1 MTATAVWKTCT
12 GEFGSPIAEMPP
24 RLPYFPTAL
33 ASVANKLESISGVQP
48 ASDL

>member
-1 MTATAVWKTCT
+1 MTARAVWKTCT

-24 RLPYFPTAL
+24 PPTAL